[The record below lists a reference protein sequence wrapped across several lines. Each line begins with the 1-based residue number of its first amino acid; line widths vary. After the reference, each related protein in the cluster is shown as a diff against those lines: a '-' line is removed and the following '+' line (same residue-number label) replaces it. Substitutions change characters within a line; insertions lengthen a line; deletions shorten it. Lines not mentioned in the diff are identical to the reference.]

1 MGRRRAHS
9 ERRHGFTLVEVL
21 AALAIAAV
29 IIAATGALVHNV
41 ALHFDYGTRG
51 VSEGER
57 LILAVE
63 RLASD
68 IGSARFVTRMSEGGA
83 ALAFTGEPA
92 TAAQPARMI
101 FVSAGAVAASGE
113 EVVSLTVEQDEDVAR
128 LVRRRAPWNGPR
140 TRFEDITLQDPV
152 VLLEGKFLMSFA
164 FGRLSQDNALAWSDD
179 WRGQMMPR
187 FVQLKLRDR
196 LTGADLLTGADFVIR
211 ADASAGCA
219 QVGSQVGSQG
229 GSQGGSQ
236 VGSQGGSA
244 ACVSSATA
252 KSRRGHD
259 D

>member
-1 MGRRRAHS
+1 MGRGRADT

-29 IIAATGALVHNV
+29 IITATGALVHNV
-41 ALHFDYGTRG
+41 ALHFDHGTRG

-63 RLASD
+63 RLAAD

-83 ALAFTGEPA
+83 ALAFIGEPA

-101 FVSAGAVAASGE
+101 FVSTGGVAANASGE
-113 EVVSLTVEQDEDVAR
+113 EVVSLTAEQDGDVAR
-128 LVRRRAPWNGPR
+128 LVRRRAPWLGPR

-152 VLLEGKFLMSFA
+152 VLLEGKFVISFA
-164 FGRLSQDNALAWSDD
+164 FGRISPDNGLAWSGD
-179 WRGQMMPR
+179 WRLAILPR

-196 LTGADLLTGADFVIR
+196 LTGADLLTGAEFVIR

-219 QVGSQVGSQG
+219 QA
-229 GSQGGSQ
+229 
-236 VGSQGGSA
+236 GSA
-244 ACVSSATA
+244 ACFSSAGA
-252 KSRRGHD
+252 NLRRAHD

>member
-1 MGRRRAHS
+1 MGRGRTHT

-68 IGSARFVTRMSEGGA
+68 IGSARFVTRMSEGSA
-83 ALAFTGEPA
+83 ALAFIGEPA

-101 FVSAGAVAASGE
+101 FVGAGGVAANASGE

-128 LVRRRAPWNGPR
+128 LVRRRAPWLGPR

-152 VLLEGKFLMSFA
+152 VLLEGKFLISFA
-164 FGRLSQDNALAWSDD
+164 FGRISQDNGLTWSDD
-179 WRGQMMPR
+179 WRGQASLPR
-187 FVQLKLRDR
+187 FMQLKLRDR
-196 LTGADLLTGADFVIR
+196 LTGADLLTGAEFVIR

-219 QVGSQVGSQG
+219 QVGSQA
-229 GSQGGSQ
+229 
-236 VGSQGGSA
+236 GSA
-244 ACVSSATA
+244 ACFSSAAA
-252 KSRRGHD
+252 KFRRAHD